1 MCKTYNIYRNR
12 QKRPS
17 VWCLGYGKAICCSY
31 HCMCVCTRWFLLYLL
46 ACSLAWVNVC
56 VCIRWSCIGISFPK
70 TIVTIAVRSQPAEVS
85 AWLSQTA
92 LKWKEL
98 YIYIYI
104 YRLQT
109 ESERMRDRQ
118 RERGFWQ
125 ISVTMCLTATSSVLF
140 TQCLWWSTH
149 IKVKQ
154 ESHAAKRR
162 MAPLQIQNNCHPKP
176 ESAALTVYLTLLS
189 AVRTYSELKWWKKR
203 QTYNQKKAL
212 WLKSTQLLCQ
222 HNK

>member
-104 YRLQT
+104 YT
-109 ESERMRDRQ
+109 GYRQ
-118 RERGFWQ
+118 RAREWETDREREDSDRFQWQ
-125 ISVTMCLTATSSVLF
+125 CAL
-140 TQCLWWSTH
+140 Q
-149 IKVKQ
+149 
-154 ESHAAKRR
+154 
-162 MAPLQIQNNCHPKP
+162 PLPQYFLP
-176 ESAALTVYLTLLS
+176 SASGEAHT
-189 AVRTYSELKWWKKR
+189 
-203 QTYNQKKAL
+203 
-212 WLKSTQLLCQ
+212 
-222 HNK
+222 